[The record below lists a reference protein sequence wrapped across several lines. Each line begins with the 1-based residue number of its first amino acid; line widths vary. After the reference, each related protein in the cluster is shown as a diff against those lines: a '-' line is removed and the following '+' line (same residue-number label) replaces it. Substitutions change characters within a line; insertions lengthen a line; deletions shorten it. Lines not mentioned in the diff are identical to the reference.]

1 MSSLL
6 YYIKKEDHSGER
18 LRKILEENK
27 YIKFVSLMGVD
38 LGGNATD
45 EKIPVKLVLEDIEE
59 FLNASIQT
67 DGSSVELY
75 NIATLNNA
83 KVDLK
88 ADLDAAWF
96 VDYNHEFIDE
106 ETGCPVGTLKIPA
119 FLIHDNKKVCSRGTL
134 ERAEKYFKNSL
145 TDIIR
150 NNPEILEN
158 TNVDSPD
165 DIESIELTAATE
177 LEFWVNTPEDKADLE
192 KLFVSQSLK
201 EQYWKRTDGVI
212 RTCLEKCLIALEN
225 YGLEPEMAHKEVGGI
240 HSSINIKGS
249 TNHAMEQLEISWKFN
264 KPLQAADNEL
274 WVREIVYD
282 IFESHGLEVSFKA
295 KPIHGVAG
303 SGAHAH
309 VSVAAKLKDGRLVN
323 LFAPKDLKNDY
334 LSPIGY
340 ASLMGMMKNYEVL
353 APIVTNTNDG
363 FNRLV
368 PGFEAPVCV
377 VTSLGHT
384 YEIPSR
390 NRSVLVGLIRDIDKP
405 KSLRFELRSPNP
417 LSNKYLVIAG
427 CYQTMLDGIKAIAD
441 LKQFD
446 TKLLEAELSK
456 APSDKG
462 FYLEEGRAYRDE
474 NNIFNYYTLEERNAR
489 FGQPPRT
496 VYEAMLAFETYP
508 EKLKSLTQ
516 GAVFTEAII
525 DSFKVGSLDKWK
537 KKLSSR
543 IIDRNI
549 RLLTSFVKLHSHENM
564 DAIDEVM
571 WDAIEQIKYDLMK
584 NTLKG
589 PSIYGMI
596 KSAIDV
602 GNYKEASD
610 LQIEAKKKMEEI
622 QQLYVNYKK
631 NIF

>member
-119 FLIHDNKKVCSRGTL
+119 FLIHDNKKICSRGTL

-150 NNPEILEN
+150 NNPKILEN

-201 EQYWKRTDGVI
+201 EQYWKRTHGVI

>member
-27 YIKFVSLMGVD
+27 YIKFVSLMGVA

-201 EQYWKRTDGVI
+201 EQYWKRTHGVI

-427 CYQTMLDGIKAIAD
+427 CYQTMLDGIKSIAD

>member
-150 NNPEILEN
+150 NNPKILEN

-201 EQYWKRTDGVI
+201 EQYWKRTHGVI